1 MVFKADSTDHAE
13 LKHILGSGVYDK
25 PNYSHWIYKNR
36 SGLNHCI
43 IWSKMNLGTIREEP
57 LFVTDTDFN
66 LLDVSPLEIMF
77 DDIETESKDDKSPHE
92 SKENQDGSY
101 ENYDSYNSYDE
112 PIDDIPQELDF

>member
-13 LKHILGSGVYDK
+13 LKHILGNGVYDK
-25 PNYSHWIYKNR
+25 PNYSHWVYKNR

-43 IWSKMNLGTIREEP
+43 IWTKMNLGTIREEP

-77 DDIETESKDDKSPHE
+77 DNTETESNSKDLP
-92 SKENQDGSY
+92 KEQENYYGSY
-101 ENYDSYNSYDE
+101 EDYNSYNSYDE
-112 PIDDIPQELDF
+112 ALDNIPQELDF